1 MRHKASFAPNFLAA
15 HLRGGFLGT
24 SKDLVP
30 TKQAED
36 NRSIVE
42 NNDTNKLER
51 AECISPGFLRG
62 EAHRS

>member
-1 MRHKASFAPNFLAA
+1 MRHKASFAPTFLAA
-15 HLRGGFLGT
+15 HFRGGFLGT

-30 TKQAED
+30 TKQVED
-36 NRSIVE
+36 NHPIVE
-42 NNDTNKLER
+42 NNDTNKLGR